1 MEIVI
6 ATNNKNKVN
15 EYRNILKDFNITC
28 LSLKDLSIECDPE
41 ETGVTFEENSLIK
54 AKEIAKHTNKVI
66 ISDDS
71 GLIVDELKGEL
82 GVYSH
87 RFMGENTSYPEKCAE
102 VIRRLEGKNRSARF
116 ECVITL
122 LNFDEKPHQFK
133 GALEGSIGYEYV
145 GENGFGYDPIFI
157 PTGYNLTTSQI
168 SKEEKNSIS
177 HRGNAARL
185 LVEFLKKEGL

>member
-6 ATNNKNKVN
+6 ASNNVNKVN
-15 EYRNILKDFNITC
+15 EYRNILKEFNIIC
-28 LSLKDLSIECDPE
+28 LSLKDLAIECDPE
-41 ETGVTFEENSLIK
+41 ETGETFEENSLIK
-54 AKEIAKHTNKVI
+54 AQEIAKHTNKVI

-87 RFMGENTSYPEKCAE
+87 RFMGENTSYPLKCAE

-133 GALEGSIGYEYV
+133 GTLEGSIGYEYV

-157 PTGYNLTTSQI
+157 PNGYDVTTSQM

-177 HRGNAARL
+177 HRGNASRL